1 MFNTK
6 QVIIVTSLLYNRA
19 ECDKCTTVYLYSCI
33 CLALKQLSW
42 TLKNLKRMFK
52 SRFCILLWQCSC
64 WKRCKT
70 VFERGLICW
79 ASCRGCRHKCVWEA
93 QAVRSQ
99 KDYLQIS
106 YPGLTFPKKSL
117 LAFFLVFLTAA
128 HRVTLSDCLQR
139 PADGLRKSRQ
149 HFILIFGEGE
159 IVLFEEET
167 LVEGRKVQLGGSRGQ
182 SKCTIQR
189 TIQVHYTTIQVN
201 ASLALPHT
209 LSSCLRTT
217 S

>member
-1 MFNTK
+1 
-6 QVIIVTSLLYNRA
+6 
-19 ECDKCTTVYLYSCI
+19 
-33 CLALKQLSW
+33 
-42 TLKNLKRMFK
+42 MFK

-64 WKRCKT
+64 WKRCKN

-167 LVEGRKVQLGGSRGQ
+167 LVGGRKVQLGGARGQ
-182 SKCTIQR
+182 SACTARRLTPTFPKDDLLLGILTFTRPRICRIARLSLDTKQSNQGKTSMTGFWMTR
-189 TIQVHYTTIQVN
+189 PWPSQGSS
-201 ASLALPHT
+201 AS
-209 LSSCLRTT
+209 RGWIEE
-217 S
+217 

>member
-1 MFNTK
+1 M
-6 QVIIVTSLLYNRA
+6 
-19 ECDKCTTVYLYSCI
+19 
-33 CLALKQLSW
+33 
-42 TLKNLKRMFK
+42 
-52 SRFCILLWQCSC
+52 
-64 WKRCKT
+64 
-70 VFERGLICW
+70 
-79 ASCRGCRHKCVWEA
+79 WEA

-167 LVEGRKVQLGGSRGQ
+167 LVEGRCSWADRED
-182 SKCTIQR
+182 
-189 TIQVHYTTIQVN
+189 N
-201 ASLALPHT
+201 PLARLADSHPP
-209 LSSCLRTT
+209 CLA
-217 S
+217 